1 MQNQNNQK
9 SLSEIFKELERD
21 KEKQVNTYRNNQKE
35 KQETSFIFHV
45 KHRTKK
51 DNVLLVLIVL
61 VVLFIFSL
69 FSRNYIFAVNIDEG
83 PKNAV
88 GTFEKNENP
97 KDVYEILSQ
106 NISNTEQKE
115 IFDQEESI
123 EFETEYVL
131 NKDVPD
137 GETKILQEGL
147 LGSKLVT
154 YVRSYQNNTMLEQSS
169 IGERILQE
177 PQKQIIEVGT
187 SKILKQYNIHIGDNL
202 YLAEDIGLKN
212 VPDINSEDLLVIP
225 KYYNVKTLEVIDEL
239 WMKVSYNDENI
250 GYIQPDY
257 LTSETLTPSI
267 VELCRKAKILNKVDI
282 DMALNEPSGLILS
295 DYEKILSNQPN
306 DTNNVFKDN
315 YKAFYDAEQK
325 YGING
330 VFLTS
335 IAIHESGWGKSTIAS
350 NKRNLF
356 GFGAY
361 DSSPLES
368 AITFEEYSEGIDE
381 VASWLISNYLNP
393 VGTVLKTGEVASRK
407 IF

>member
-187 SKILKQYNIHIGDNL
+187 SKILKQYNIHIGDDL

-212 VPDINSEDLLVIP
+212 IPDINSEDLLVIP
-225 KYYNVKTLEVIDEL
+225 KYYNVKTLEVICYYC
-239 WMKVSYNDENI
+239 WMKKFI
-250 GYIQPDY
+250 
-257 LTSETLTPSI
+257 
-267 VELCRKAKILNKVDI
+267 
-282 DMALNEPSGLILS
+282 
-295 DYEKILSNQPN
+295 
-306 DTNNVFKDN
+306 
-315 YKAFYDAEQK
+315 
-325 YGING
+325 
-330 VFLTS
+330 FL
-335 IAIHESGWGKSTIAS
+335 
-350 NKRNLF
+350 
-356 GFGAY
+356 
-361 DSSPLES
+361 
-368 AITFEEYSEGIDE
+368 
-381 VASWLISNYLNP
+381 
-393 VGTVLKTGEVASRK
+393 
-407 IF
+407 